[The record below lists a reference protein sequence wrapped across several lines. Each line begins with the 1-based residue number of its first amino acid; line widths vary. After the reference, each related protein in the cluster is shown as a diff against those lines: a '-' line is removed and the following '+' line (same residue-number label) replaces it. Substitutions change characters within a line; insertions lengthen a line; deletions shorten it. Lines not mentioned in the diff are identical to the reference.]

1 VIVAAI
7 AAFAGVLG
15 LVIGSFIGVLTLR
28 WPAGEGFITGR
39 SRCDHCGHDLSARDL
54 VPLLSYAALAGKC
67 RHCGGR
73 IAPRHLLIEVA
84 AAAIGVLA
92 LLLHP
97 GAEGWAGA
105 LFGWGLLALA
115 ILDAE
120 HFWLPDALT
129 LPLGLAG
136 FLAGL
141 WLAPPLTDRAI
152 GALAGFAILSVIA
165 LAFKLATGRDGLGGG
180 DPKIFAAIGAWL
192 GWQALGPVLLGAS
205 LIGIGYALVA
215 ALAGRNIS
223 GKTQLPLGTL
233 LALAAWPIWLFGL
246 PAFASP

>member
-7 AAFAGVLG
+7 AALAGVLG

-28 WPAGEGFITGR
+28 WPAGETFVTGR
-39 SRCDHCGHDLSARDL
+39 SRCDHCGHELSARDL

-73 IAPRHLLIEVA
+73 IAPRHLAIELA

-92 LLLHP
+92 LVLHP

-115 ILDAE
+115 ILDVE

-136 FLAGL
+136 LLAGL
-141 WLAPPLTDRAI
+141 WLAPPLSDRAT
-152 GALAGFAILSVIA
+152 GALAGFAILSLIA

-205 LIGIGYALVA
+205 LIGIGFAIIA
-215 ALAGRNIS
+215 ALMGKDIH

-233 LALAAWPIWLFGL
+233 LALAAWPIWLLGL